1 MNYDVLRGYAIY
13 MIFYIFIG
21 LVNRGI
27 LFLSSKFFGSKFAL
41 ILMLVLVF
49 PTVFLLYY
57 AFYFSLTLF
66 ADKNLKRNK
75 VLLACVLQMLVFSI
89 LSFTFQQIV
98 VNLITA
104 EKLAKI
110 IVVLGD
116 ALIFGI
122 TYIVFA
128 NFAVRHEEN
137 TA

>member
-27 LFLSSKFFGSKFAL
+27 LFLSSKFLGLKFAL
-41 ILMLVLVF
+41 ILMLVLIF

-89 LSFTFQQIV
+89 FSFTFQQIV

>member
-27 LFLSSKFFGSKFAL
+27 LFLSSKFLGLKFAL

-89 LSFTFQQIV
+89 FSFTFQQIV

>member
-1 MNYDVLRGYAIY
+1 M
-13 MIFYIFIG
+13 
-21 LVNRGI
+21 
-27 LFLSSKFFGSKFAL
+27 FLSSKFFGLKFAL
-41 ILMLVLVF
+41 ILMLILVF

-89 LSFTFQQIV
+89 FSFTFQQIV
-98 VNLITA
+98 INLITA

-116 ALIFGI
+116 ALIFGV
-122 TYIVFA
+122 TYVVFA

>member
-27 LFLSSKFFGSKFAL
+27 LFLSSKFLGLKFAL

-57 AFYFSLTLF
+57 AFYFLLTLF
-66 ADKNLKRNK
+66 AYNNLKRNK

-89 LSFTFQQIV
+89 FSFTFQQIV